1 MLLISTKKIC
11 FRCNRVTF
19 RHCIASKYQIE
30 QTLISKA
37 EEQLIISQAKK
48 GHQPSY
54 KRLYEIHI
62 RELFQFLAQ
71 FSEDRIDIQDW
82 CQRAFIKAFTRLDQ
96 FQYKSRFKTWLFTI
110 GLNEMRTDK
119 RKEIHFEELADDVL
133 YDNEDETKPDTESW
147 GLTKEALKSLSID
160 KRLVVLL
167 HIAEEYSHEEISTM
181 LGITESASRVTLH
194 RAKKELRKII
204 QHG

>member
-1 MLLISTKKIC
+1 M
-11 FRCNRVTF
+11 
-19 RHCIASKYQIE
+19 
-30 QTLISKA
+30 ISKA

-54 KRLYEIHI
+54 KHLYELHI

-71 FSEDRIDIQDW
+71 FSENRTDVQDW
-82 CQRAFIKAFTRLDQ
+82 CQRTFIKAFTRLNQ

-133 YDNEDETKPDTESW
+133 YDNEVGTNRDTETW
-147 GLTKEALKSLSID
+147 DLTKQALKSLSID
-160 KRLVVLL
+160 KRLIVLL
-167 HIAEEYSHEEISTM
+167 HIAEEYSHEEISAM

-194 RAKKELRKII
+194 RAKKELRKIT

>member
-1 MLLISTKKIC
+1 M
-11 FRCNRVTF
+11 FRCNHVTF
-19 RHCIASKYQIE
+19 HLNNASKYQIE

-54 KRLYEIHI
+54 KYLYELHI
-62 RELFQFLAQ
+62 TELFQFLAQ
-71 FSEDRIDIQDW
+71 FSENRTDIQDW

-96 FQYKSRFKTWLFTI
+96 FKYKSRFKTWLFTI

-119 RKEIHFEELADDVL
+119 RKEVHFEELPDNNL
-133 YDNEDETKPDTESW
+133 YDNENKTDEDRESW
-147 GLTKEALKSLSID
+147 NLTKQVLKSLSID

-167 HIAEEYSHEEISTM
+167 HIAEEYSHEEISAM
-181 LGITESASRVTLH
+181 LGISEGTSRVTLH
-194 RAKKELRKII
+194 RAKNELKKLI